1 MTHGDT
7 PVVRAV
13 IVEDEPYARQSL
25 RDFLADVDWIELVG
39 EAASGREAVRLL
51 EEARPDLVF
60 LDVQMPELTGLE
72 VLERIDF
79 EPAVVFTTAFD
90 DYAIR
95 AFELGAIDYLLKP
108 FARERFH
115 RMLARVRPALS
126 AAAPG
131 VRVVERAREAALEP
145 LARLFVRHGERIVP
159 VAVGEISRLDAGDDY
174 TTVVA
179 GAKSYL
185 VALTLNEIG
194 TRLPPERFLRVHRS
208 HIVNLDFV
216 VAFEPYDRR
225 LMIRMRDGTTV
236 LASRAASQTLKGL
249 AR

>member
-1 MTHGDT
+1 MSANERTI
-7 PVVRAV
+7 VRAV
-13 IVEDEPYARQSL
+13 IVEDEPFARQAL
-25 RDFLADVDWIELVG
+25 RDFLADAEWIELVG
-39 EAASGREAVRLL
+39 EAAAGREAVRVLR
-51 EEARPDLVF
+51 EAKPDLVF
-60 LDVQMPELTGLE
+60 LDVQMPELTGLQ
-72 VLERIDF
+72 VLEQLDF

-108 FARERFH
+108 FGRERFH
-115 RMLARVRPALS
+115 RMLARVRPLLVS
-126 AAAPG
+126 PAPA
-131 VRVVERAREAALEP
+131 VPLLDRAREVAAEP
-145 LARLFVRHGERIVP
+145 LVRLFIRQGERIVP
-159 VAVGEISRLDAGDDY
+159 VAVDDISRLDAGDDY

-179 GAKSYL
+179 GGKSYL

-194 TRLPPERFLRVHRS
+194 RRLPPDRFLRVHRS

-225 LMIRMRDGTTV
+225 LLIRMRDGATV
-236 LASRAASQTLKGL
+236 LASRSSSQTLKGL